1 LGKRNVGHGETQS
14 RRVGALSRDRRDAD
28 YLFGVITEEELIE
41 QQAKVLAAAHAAA
54 SWVRARRATWGD
66 ERDIAATVGRS
77 AMAPVG
83 TPRALVE
90 APLEAPAEAGGTFA
104 KVNERG
110 EASQTLST
118 FSKLL
123 SHARR
128 YLMGFKTR
136 WLLGIGAASFVAGVI
151 MAARH
156 LPPAATASLTSIQ
169 LPRLLDS
176 ANSLTSIQLPR
187 LLESGNTG
195 ATPSQ
200 PAPTPS
206 AKTTGTLNILSTP
219 EGTRVLVDGSVR
231 GLTPLSIDGIAAG
244 RHVVVLES
252 PSGVVQRSVTVPA
265 DKVTEINESIMAAFV
280 TILSPFEVSI
290 AEGTRAFRLDDH
302 NEFTLAAG
310 PHDLRL
316 TNRRLMFE
324 DRRHVDLAPGQRLT
338 ISVTPP
344 QSTVS
349 VTASEQ
355 AEVWVDGA
363 RVGQTPLADHVVELG
378 AHEILLR
385 RADGGERR
393 VTAMVTVKPFAL
405 HVDFSK

>member
-1 LGKRNVGHGETQS
+1 M
-14 RRVGALSRDRRDAD
+14 
-28 YLFGVITEEELIE
+28 ITEEELVE
-41 QQAKVLAAAHAAA
+41 QRAKVLAAAQAAA
-54 SWVRARRATWGD
+54 SWVRARRATWSD
-66 ERDIAATVGRS
+66 EQELVAAVGRS
-77 AMAPVG
+77 ANAPFTAPEHG
-83 TPRALVE
+83 PLIE
-90 APLEAPAEAGGTFA
+90 APLEAPAEAEGTLA
-104 KVNERG
+104 KVNERPG
-110 EASQTLST
+110 ASQKLPTL
-118 FSKLL
+118 SKLL
-123 SHARR
+123 TLARR
-128 YLMGFKTR
+128 FIAGFKMR
-136 WLLGIGAASFVAGVI
+136 WLLAIGAAAFVAGVI

-156 LPPAATASLTSIQ
+156 LPPAATAGLTAIQ
-169 LPRLLDS
+169 LPRLLES
-176 ANSLTSIQLPR
+176 ANNLTSIQLPR
-187 LLESGNTG
+187 LLESGNTSA
-195 ATPSQ
+195 ATSQ
-200 PAPTPS
+200 PAPTAS
-206 AKTTGTLNILSTP
+206 AKTTGTLNILSAP

-231 GLTPLSIDGIAAG
+231 GLTPLSIDDIPVG

-252 PSGVVQRSVTVPA
+252 PSGVLQRSVTVAA
-265 DKVTEINESIMAAFV
+265 DKVTEVNESIVAAFV

-290 AEGTRAFRLDDH
+290 TEGTRTFRPDDH
-302 NEFTLAAG
+302 NEITLAAG

-324 DRRHVDLAPGQRLT
+324 DRRHLDLAPAERLT

-349 VTASEQ
+349 VTASEP

-378 AHEILLR
+378 SHEILVK

>member
-1 LGKRNVGHGETQS
+1 MAKRSLDAWGS
-14 RRVGALSRDRRDAD
+14 LSRSRRDAD
-28 YLFGVITEEELIE
+28 YLFGVTTEEELVE
-41 QQAKVLAAAHAAA
+41 QRAKVHAAAQAAA
-54 SWVRARRATWGD
+54 SWVRARRATWSDGR
-66 ERDIAATVGRS
+66 EIAATVGRS
-77 AMAPVG
+77 AKAPV
-83 TPRALVE
+83 RAPERGPLVE
-90 APLEAPAEAGGTFA
+90 APLEAPAEAGTTVA
-104 KVNERG
+104 KVNEPG
-110 EASQTLST
+110 GASQTLPT

-123 SHARR
+123 SLARR
-128 YLMGFKTR
+128 YLAGFKTR
-136 WLLGIGAASFVAGVI
+136 WLFGIGAASFVAGVI

-169 LPRLLDS
+169 LPRLL
-176 ANSLTSIQLPR
+176 
-187 LLESGNTG
+187 ESGNAGT
-195 ATPSQ
+195 TPSQ
-200 PAPTPS
+200 PAPAPS
-206 AKTTGTLNILSTP
+206 PKATGTLNILSTP
-219 EGTRVLVDGSVR
+219 EGTRVRVDGSLR
-231 GLTPLSIDGIAAG
+231 GLTPLSIDDIAAG
-244 RHVVVLES
+244 RHVVVLETL
-252 PSGVVQRSVTVPA
+252 SGVVQRTVTVAA
-265 DKVTEINESIMAAFV
+265 DKVTEVNEPIVAAFV

-290 AEGTRAFRLDDH
+290 TEGTRNFRPDDH
-302 NEFTLAAG
+302 NEITLAAG

-324 DRRHVDLAPGQRLT
+324 DRRHVDLAPAERLT

-363 RVGQTPLADHVVELG
+363 RVGQTPLADRVVELG
-378 AHEILLR
+378 THEILVK

>member
-1 LGKRNVGHGETQS
+1 M
-14 RRVGALSRDRRDAD
+14 
-28 YLFGVITEEELIE
+28 
-41 QQAKVLAAAHAAA
+41 
-54 SWVRARRATWGD
+54 
-66 ERDIAATVGRS
+66 GRS
-77 AMAPVG
+77 ANAPV
-83 TPRALVE
+83 TAPERDPLIE
-90 APLEAPAEAGGTFA
+90 APLEAPAEAGGTLA
-104 KVNERG
+104 QVNERPG
-110 EASQTLST
+110 ASQKLPTL
-118 FSKLL
+118 SKLL
-123 SHARR
+123 TLARR
-128 YLMGFKTR
+128 FIAGFKMR
-136 WLLGIGAASFVAGVI
+136 WLLAIGAAAFVAGVI

-156 LPPAATASLTSIQ
+156 LPPAATAGLTAIQ
-169 LPRLLDS
+169 LPRLLES
-176 ANSLTSIQLPR
+176 ANNLTSVQLPR
-187 LLESGNTG
+187 LLESGNTSA
-195 ATPSQ
+195 ATSQ
-200 PAPTPS
+200 PAPTAS
-206 AKTTGTLNILSTP
+206 AKTTGTLNILSAP

-231 GLTPLSIDGIAAG
+231 GLTPLSIDDIPVG

-252 PSGVVQRSVTVPA
+252 PSGVVQRSVTVAA
-265 DKVTEINESIMAAFV
+265 DKVTEVNESIVAAFV

-290 AEGTRAFRLDDH
+290 TEGTRTFRPDDH
-302 NEFTLAAG
+302 NEITLAAG

-324 DRRHVDLAPGQRLT
+324 DRRHVDLAPAERLT

-349 VTASEQ
+349 VTASEP

-378 AHEILLR
+378 SHEILVK